1 MKIAILG
8 TRGIPNHYGGYEQF
22 VEYAAPLLVERG
34 HEVHVYNSSLHPFKG
49 TSWKGVQ
56 LIQKFDP
63 ENRIGTAG
71 QFIYDLNC
79 ILDSR
84 KRNYDVILQL
94 GYTSNSIWNFLL
106 PGNSV
111 IVTNM
116 DGLEWKRQQYSK
128 WVRRFLKKA
137 EKWAALNSDFLIADS
152 TGIQDY
158 LKEEYGKS
166 SAYIAYGAQ
175 LMGEGDEGI
184 LREVNLEK
192 YGYNLLISRMEPEN
206 NIEMIIQAHLMC
218 DAAKPL
224 IIVGKYTNTF
234 GAYLYKKYSGEKIK
248 FLGPIFNLHKLN
260 SLRFYSHFY
269 FHGHSAGGTN
279 PSLLEA
285 MSSYALIFAHHNV
298 FNQAVLGED
307 AFYFESAE
315 EINQLLSRKIDRND
329 YSHFL
334 KNNAIKIERDYS
346 WNYIIDLLENFLQF
360 ALEHSAKRKQLS
372 FDGTSKAYT
381 N

>member
-34 HEVHVYNSSLHPFKG
+34 HEVHVYNSSLHPFKR

-158 LKEEYGKS
+158 LKAEYGKS

-175 LMGEGDEGI
+175 LMGKGDEGI

-285 MSSYALIFAHHNV
+285 MASYALIFAHHNV

-307 AFYFESAE
+307 AFYFVSAE

>member
-158 LKEEYGKS
+158 LKAEYGKS

-285 MSSYALIFAHHNV
+285 MASYALIFAHHNV

>member
-158 LKEEYGKS
+158 LKAEYGKS

-175 LMGEGDEGI
+175 LMGKGDEGI

-285 MSSYALIFAHHNV
+285 MASYALIFAHHNV

>member
-1 MKIAILG
+1 
-8 TRGIPNHYGGYEQF
+8 
-22 VEYAAPLLVERG
+22 
-34 HEVHVYNSSLHPFKG
+34 
-49 TSWKGVQ
+49 
-56 LIQKFDP
+56 
-63 ENRIGTAG
+63 
-71 QFIYDLNC
+71 
-79 ILDSR
+79 
-84 KRNYDVILQL
+84 
-94 GYTSNSIWNFLL
+94 
-106 PGNSV
+106 
-111 IVTNM
+111 
-116 DGLEWKRQQYSK
+116 
-128 WVRRFLKKA
+128 
-137 EKWAALNSDFLIADS
+137 
-152 TGIQDY
+152 
-158 LKEEYGKS
+158 
-166 SAYIAYGAQ
+166 
-175 LMGEGDEGI
+175 
-184 LREVNLEK
+184 
-192 YGYNLLISRMEPEN
+192 
-206 NIEMIIQAHLMC
+206 
-218 DAAKPL
+218 
-224 IIVGKYTNTF
+224 
-234 GAYLYKKYSGEKIK
+234 
-248 FLGPIFNLHKLN
+248 LN

-285 MSSYALIFAHHNV
+285 MASYALIFAHHNV

>member
-1 MKIAILG
+1 M
-8 TRGIPNHYGGYEQF
+8 
-22 VEYAAPLLVERG
+22 
-34 HEVHVYNSSLHPFKG
+34 
-49 TSWKGVQ
+49 
-56 LIQKFDP
+56 
-63 ENRIGTAG
+63 
-71 QFIYDLNC
+71 
-79 ILDSR
+79 
-84 KRNYDVILQL
+84 
-94 GYTSNSIWNFLL
+94 
-106 PGNSV
+106 
-111 IVTNM
+111 
-116 DGLEWKRQQYSK
+116 
-128 WVRRFLKKA
+128 RRFLKKA

-184 LREVNLEK
+184 LREANLEK

>member
-234 GAYLYKKYSGEKIK
+234 GAYLYKKYSDEKIK

-285 MSSYALIFAHHNV
+285 MASYALIFAHHNV